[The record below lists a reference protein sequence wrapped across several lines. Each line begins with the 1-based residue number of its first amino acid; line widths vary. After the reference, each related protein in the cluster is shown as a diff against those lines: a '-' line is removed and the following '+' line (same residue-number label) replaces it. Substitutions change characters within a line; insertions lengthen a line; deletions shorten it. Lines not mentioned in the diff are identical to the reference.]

1 MKKRANYLTAAETAA
16 LIGAPVAP
24 NWERIAKAQEEIIE
38 AAWREMPDDLQ
49 KLRAEH
55 GCELA
60 GAVHALRVRGG
71 K

>member
-1 MKKRANYLTAAETAA
+1 MKKRSNYLTAEETAA
-16 LIGAPVAP
+16 LIGLPMSP

-55 GCELA
+55 GCYLA
-60 GAVHALRVRGG
+60 GAVHALRARCG